1 MMNKANICVIISSY
15 PQNYLDSSLLGLTVE
30 SWKQQGYDICLVS
43 HSPLNPDIQKT
54 SKYYIYTDENEILE
68 YPEISNITWYN
79 GNEEFLYQ
87 TNWGNT
93 LGNHS
98 YAILKNMQNAFH
110 FLRSKPYTHFIY
122 LEVDGFLTQE
132 NHELLEQKLVE
143 TDFLNK
149 DFWLMMEYEGMSS
162 LCVTNFFGGRIS
174 YFSERFKVVSTPRKY
189 MAMSIGSGGYSLES
203 FFGEMFIKNPQGHG
217 HIERNN
223 PRNLFPNEWFGAS
236 VGGEVYI
243 PNLKHKD
250 WWLDLVKDKTQDD
263 VMYAVVSSTKHIF
276 DGKLVIYE
284 DDVVVLEIKFAT
296 GPLRWFK
303 LEGQGKKYRL
313 EHVIN
318 NEVVKKVEYT
328 REQVKN
334 NIWSFMEF
342 H

>member
-1 MMNKANICVIISSY
+1 MNKANICVIISSY
-15 PQNYLDSSLLGLTVE
+15 PQNYLDHSLLGLTIE

-43 HSPLNPDIQKT
+43 HSPINPDIQKS

-68 YPEISNITWYN
+68 YPEISNITWYQ
-79 GNEEFLYQ
+79 GNEQFLYQ

-132 NHELLEQKLVE
+132 NHELLEQKLTE

-174 YFSERFKVVSTPRKY
+174 YFSERFKIVKTPRKY

-276 DGKLVIYE
+276 DGKLVVYE
-284 DDVVVLEIKFAT
+284 DDAIALEIKFTT

-303 LEGQGKKYRL
+303 LEGQGKKWKL
-313 EHVIN
+313 EHIIN
-318 NEVVKKVEYT
+318 NKVVKKVEYT
-328 REQVKN
+328 KEQVKN